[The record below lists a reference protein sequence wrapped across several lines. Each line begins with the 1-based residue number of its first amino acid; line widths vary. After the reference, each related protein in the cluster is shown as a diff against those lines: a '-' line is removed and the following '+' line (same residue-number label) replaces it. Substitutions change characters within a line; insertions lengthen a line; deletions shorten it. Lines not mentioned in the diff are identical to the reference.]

1 MPFDGRWCALVDCT
15 GWGCHRLSRKPLQRR
30 DQRIEPV
37 DHCICAQLVRGLVA
51 IAIGCRDHRDVGG
64 ACGHYVVGAV
74 PHEGEARGCAA
85 LDGGVDRIGGGL
97 GAEIAVRVSPEG
109 VAPDQRDEAIG
120 KTELAKD
127 VCREAF
133 ELVGHHRQLH
143 VHRRQLVE
151 RLDHAGEGL
160 RVDRGMI
167 AIIAQQALVE
177 RAKVLVRHAAALA
190 FDRACE
196 HHLRPAA
203 DQAFHLF
210 GRHLFVPAFGQRDV
224 HRGGQIALGVEQRTV
239 EIEPDCVEWKF
250 PHAPVR
256 GESFFNLQADGGT
269 ARHMTDFAAIIL
281 AAGKGTRM
289 KSDLH
294 KVLHPIAGRP
304 MLLHLIASVD
314 ALGPKRKVVVVGAG
328 REQLEAAVG
337 EDTCTCL
344 QEPQLGTGHAVQQA
358 EDELRDFSGDVLV
371 LYGDVP
377 FVRGET
383 MQAMLDR
390 LHAEDAPKVVV
401 LGFEPEDALAYGRVV
416 ADEAGRIAKMVE
428 FKDASEEERACT
440 LCNSGLM
447 AARAADMF
455 DLLRRVGNDNA
466 QGEYYLPDIVNI
478 AIADGETCAAVTASD
493 PGEVAGINSR
503 AELARAEAQ
512 WQDLKREEAMAGG
525 ATLRAP
531 ETVFFSYDTQ
541 VGRDV
546 TIDPNVVF
554 GPGVSIADGAHIK
567 AFSHLEGATVG
578 EGAQVG
584 PYARLRPG
592 AVLEKGAFVGNFV
605 EMKKATLGEGAKAS
619 HLAYLGDTEVGA
631 GANIG
636 AGTITCNYDGYFK
649 YRTVIGERAFIGSN
663 SALVAPVNIGADAI
677 VAAGSTVTR
686 DVASGEL
693 RMERAEQSMKPGWA
707 DRFHDTMKKKKAAEK
722 K

>member
-1 MPFDGRWCALVDCT
+1 M
-15 GWGCHRLSRKPLQRR
+15 
-30 DQRIEPV
+30 
-37 DHCICAQLVRGLVA
+37 
-51 IAIGCRDHRDVGG
+51 
-64 ACGHYVVGAV
+64 
-74 PHEGEARGCAA
+74 
-85 LDGGVDRIGGGL
+85 
-97 GAEIAVRVSPEG
+97 
-109 VAPDQRDEAIG
+109 
-120 KTELAKD
+120 TE
-127 VCREAF
+127 
-133 ELVGHHRQLH
+133 
-143 VHRRQLVE
+143 
-151 RLDHAGEGL
+151 
-160 RVDRGMI
+160 
-167 AIIAQQALVE
+167 
-177 RAKVLVRHAAALA
+177 
-190 FDRACE
+190 
-196 HHLRPAA
+196 
-203 DQAFHLF
+203 
-210 GRHLFVPAFGQRDV
+210 
-224 HRGGQIALGVEQRTV
+224 
-239 EIEPDCVEWKF
+239 
-250 PHAPVR
+250 
-256 GESFFNLQADGGT
+256 
-269 ARHMTDFAAIIL
+269 FAAIIL

-289 KSDLH
+289 KSDTH

-304 MLLHLIASVD
+304 MLHHLIASVD

-328 REQLEAAVG
+328 REQLEAALG
-337 EDTCTCL
+337 EDAQTCL

-358 EDELRDFSGDVLV
+358 EGELEGFSGDVLV

-401 LGFEPEDALAYGRVV
+401 LGFEPEDALAYGRVI
-416 ADEAGRIAKMVE
+416 ADEDGRIAKMVE
-428 FKDASEEERACT
+428 FKDASEAERACR

-455 DLLRRVGNDNA
+455 DLLRRVGNENA

-478 AIADGETCAAVTASD
+478 AIADGDTCAAVTASD

-512 WQDLKREEAMAGG
+512 WQELKREEAMANG

-541 VGRDV
+541 IGRDV

-554 GPGVSIADGAHIK
+554 GPGVTIADGAHIK

-592 AVLEKGAFVGNFV
+592 AVLEKNAFVGNFV
-605 EMKKATLGEGAKAS
+605 EVKKAVLGEGAKAS
-619 HLAYLGDTEVGA
+619 HLTYLGDAEVGA

-649 YRTVIGERAFIGSN
+649 HKTVIGERAFIGSN
-663 SALVAPVNIGADAI
+663 SALIAPVRIGADAI
-677 VAAGSTVTR
+677 VAAGSAVSR
-686 DVASGEL
+686 DVGDGDL
-693 RMERAEQSMKPGWA
+693 RMVRGEQVVKPGWA
-707 DRFHDTMKKKKAAEK
+707 DRFHDAMKKKRAAAK